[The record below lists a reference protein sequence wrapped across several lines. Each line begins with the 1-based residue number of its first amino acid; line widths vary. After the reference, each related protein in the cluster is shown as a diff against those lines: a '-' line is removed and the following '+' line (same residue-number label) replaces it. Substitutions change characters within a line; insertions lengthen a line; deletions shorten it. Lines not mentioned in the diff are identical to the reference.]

1 MLFWHILHFT
11 ADLQTSVFTKED
23 ILKNDLT
30 TFVHTVFKT
39 ILNPTDFLYVLQPQ
53 EYLFVK
59 MPSFL
64 NWLLCVLYWIT
75 SPDSFLTAPF
85 PWFTEAKTTFLTM
98 WINWI
103 DFSLSAGWC
112 CPAQSRGWDAGAVRV
127 AAGEVRQGTWMLRS
141 WPSRTSEQHSESVSK
156 CLPLLLLHASASL
169 PGPKRHRKVQVMTVN
184 TVRHF

>member
-59 MPSFL
+59 MPSFFKLAPVCPLLNHFTWLVPYSSLSLVYRGKDHLPHNVDKL
-64 NWLLCVLYWIT
+64 NWFLSQCRVVLSGSVSWMGCRGRAWGGRRGEAG
-75 SPDSFLTAPF
+75 DVDAPF
-85 PWFTEAKTTFLTM
+85 LAKPHEWAAQ
-98 WINWI
+98 WICLKVSTASPFAC
-103 DFSLSAGWC
+103 FSKSA
-112 CPAQSRGWDAGAVRV
+112 
-127 AAGEVRQGTWMLRS
+127 
-141 WPSRTSEQHSESVSK
+141 WP
-156 CLPLLLLHASASL
+156 
-169 PGPKRHRKVQVMTVN
+169 
-184 TVRHF
+184 